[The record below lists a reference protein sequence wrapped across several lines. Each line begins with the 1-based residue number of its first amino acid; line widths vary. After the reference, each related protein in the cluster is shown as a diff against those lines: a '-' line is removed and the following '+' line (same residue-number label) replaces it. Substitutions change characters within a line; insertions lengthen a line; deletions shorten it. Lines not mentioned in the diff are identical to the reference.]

1 MLKRRLEAL
10 EVVGDDG
17 ELSLRHRKLE
27 QRVSQALW
35 RLQLVEHDRTSS
47 YFSRPQ
53 NGNHD
58 GCCCTVR
65 KAWLAR
71 LNPSVQ
77 TWYGYS
83 PGRRKLRSPPSSSS
97 QKKKKKQKKQGECV
111 VVDPLLMDRLLA
123 EPLSL
128 MVMSMMKSHL
138 SAARQVADLY
148 QLWETPEGRE
158 LHFSL
163 AHAAAAQE
171 LQRTGRQVVRN
182 PDGDRKDAIDALSL
196 VRLPSAVE
204 TQLSTLQQA
213 AMPSLTADDDWQS
226 AVLVADLVNSST
238 LSPPEVQVQL
248 LNFALRRI
256 EGTVDLNVEP
266 WRTLRRFTECS
277 NYHLERSSDRYAAI
291 QSHLPLDRQLLQ
303 AQADRLD
310 SIRTLFRQLVE
321 ALDGPPEAVDSAL
334 DNLNQS
340 IAMADRTTT
349 PLFRTRRYLQLLRQL
364 APSDLRDL
372 GANSLLVEHD
382 VGELIMQHLR
392 ENAEAVPEV
401 ERIARSLGIELA
413 SFLAGS
419 LCKLVDVS
427 SEQELVGK
435 LIAYLRSRC
444 PLLAQVVEL
453 QLQTEHGFLS
463 AESPAS
469 DESMDIF
476 LRYLKRAPSTKEHQ
490 ELLLQNRPQ
499 KCRRVRSLP
508 DSPSPIADP
517 QNSLLAESEE
527 EPTARLGALILEA
540 IPQAAAQLEHLS
552 SQPLLIIEQLLMN
565 SQIGLATDLVKLV
578 RLNGSDQDVEEI
590 NNILLRYATKALA
603 LGLPDIPAP
612 RASDS
617 AQQVADRKKNK
628 KKNAAFVVP
637 ATVPPKEQWVA
648 DADVSQ
654 CPCCQTVQFSMFD
667 RRHHCRRCGRVVC
680 SHCSPHRKIVEGY
693 GDVPVRTCV
702 DCFSTLRDRPDVPET
717 RTSVRPLDQSGGQT
731 IVWRLS
737 LDTEHNQ
744 IARREFSYEHAPN
757 LALAL
762 AMVHLCSC
770 NETMANFLLDQS
782 SSMLATL
789 HRHLLHGTLMDV
801 CSDPLMMFSLIK
813 SLILS
818 AKMRYSDIVAAPSK
832 SKPSRGLAR
841 CDALLG
847 QIDLLS
853 LLASASCLHLLP
865 AQPLSQLDTWR
876 KLRDRLIDVE
886 LWSLALDVSTKAGLD
901 AGSVWAAWG
910 LVCLKAG
917 NFQGTFSSTFN
928 YVNHN

>member
-1 MLKRRLEAL
+1 MLKRRLEAIQ
-10 EVVGDDG
+10 VGDEG
-17 ELSLRHRKLE
+17 ELSLQHRKLE

-35 RLQLVEHDRTSS
+35 RLQLVEYDRTSS
-47 YFSRPQ
+47 YFSRRPAQ
-53 NGNHD
+53 NGSPD
-58 GCCCTVR
+58 GCIVR

-77 TWYGYS
+77 VWYSYS
-83 PGRRKLRSPPSSSS
+83 PGRRKLRSPSSH
-97 QKKKKKQKKQGECV
+97 KKKLRDRS
-111 VVDPLLMDRLLA
+111 VDPLLMNRLLA
-123 EPLSL
+123 DPLSL

-138 SAARQVADLY
+138 SAARQVAELY

-163 AHAAAAQE
+163 AHASAAQE
-171 LQRTGRQVVRN
+171 LQRTGRQVVQTCSEDPNR
-182 PDGDRKDAIDALSL
+182 DRKDIIDSLSH

-213 AMPSLTADDDWQS
+213 CSPSLTPDDDWQS
-226 AVLVADLVNSST
+226 AVLVADLINSST
-238 LSPPEVQVQL
+238 LSPPEVGVQL

-266 WRTLRRFTECS
+266 WRTIRRFAECS
-277 NYHLERSSDRYAAI
+277 SYHLQYSSHSCPVH
-291 QSHLPLDRQLLQ
+291 SHLPFDLQLLR
-303 AQADRLD
+303 AGADRMD
-310 SIRTLFRQLVE
+310 SVRLRFHQLTE
-321 ALDGPPEAVDSAL
+321 ALSAAPDAVVDSSFH
-334 DNLNQS
+334 DLNES
-340 IAMADRTTT
+340 LHNST
-349 PLFRTRRYLQLLRQL
+349 PLLPSTPLLRMRRYLQLLRQL
-364 APSDLRDL
+364 APSHLRNDS
-372 GANSLLVEHD
+372 AARLLDHDIGTLMVE
-382 VGELIMQHLR
+382 HLR
-392 ENAEAVPEV
+392 ENRDAVLDV
-401 ERIARSLGIELA
+401 ETSARSMGIELP
-413 SFLAGS
+413 SFLAGI
-419 LCKLVDVS
+419 LCSTFDSVKLVDLSDMEFVA
-427 SEQELVGK
+427 K
-435 LIAYLRSRC
+435 LISYLHTRC

-453 QLQTEHGFLS
+453 QLQTEHGIS
-463 AESPAS
+463 ITTETSVNYPNI
-469 DESMDIF
+469 ESMDVF
-476 LRYLKRAPSTKEHQ
+476 RRYLQRPSKSGQKESTPVTR
-490 ELLLQNRPQ
+490 LPQ
-499 KCRRVRSLP
+499 RSQRVRPLP
-508 DSPSPIADP
+508 DSPSPIADT

-540 IPQAAAQLEHLS
+540 IPKTTVTQLEHLL

-578 RLNGSDQDVEEI
+578 RVNGPDEDVEEI
-590 NNILLRYATKALA
+590 NKILLRYATKALA
-603 LGLPDIPAP
+603 LGLPEIPSSPA
-612 RASDS
+612 REKET
-617 AQQVADRKKNK
+617 AQQVAK
-628 KKNAAFVVP
+628 KKKTGAFVLP
-637 ATVPPKEQWVA
+637 ATAPPKEQWVA
-648 DADVSQ
+648 DADVDQ

-680 SHCSPHRKIVEGY
+680 AHCSPHRRLVDGY

-702 DCFSTLRDRPDVPET
+702 DCHSTFQDRPELTEV
-717 RTSVRPLDQSGGQT
+717 RTVRSPTMQAGQL
-731 IVWRLS
+731 VWRLS
-737 LDTEHNQ
+737 LDVQHNQ

-789 HRHLLHGTLMDV
+789 HRYLLHGTLMDV

-818 AKMRYSDIVAAPSK
+818 AKMRYSDIIAAPGQSK
-832 SKPSRGLAR
+832 GKPSRGLAR

-853 LLASASCLHLLP
+853 LLASANCLHLLP

-876 KLRDRLIDVE
+876 KLRDRLIEIE

-917 NFQGTFSSTFN
+917 NFQGN
-928 YVNHN
+928 LHK